1 MGPVFREVSTMLRPL
16 KILFATSEVRP
27 LIKTG
32 GLADVSS
39 SLPAALR
46 DLGLDCRLLVPGY
59 PAVLAQCED
68 LTPISDLPVTLLGPA
83 RLLTGFMPGTR
94 VPLYVLDAPRAFQ
107 RPGGPYQDTRG
118 QDHADNAERFAL
130 LSQVAAQ
137 LCGPQNPIN
146 WQPDCLH
153 CHDWQTG
160 LAPAYLHFAG
170 RPVPSLTTIHNL
182 AFQGVYSPSLLT
194 TLGLPS
200 ESFAIDGLE
209 YYGNLSFLKAG
220 LYYSDWITT
229 VSPRYA
235 LEIQAEPLGMG
246 MQGLLQQRRH
256 QLTGIL
262 NGIDTADWNPS
273 SDLHLTH
280 NFTYRAMAGKR
291 RCKAALQTEL
301 GLTPSAE
308 APLFGVVSRL
318 THQKGLDWILQ
329 IAQGILTRGGQIA
342 ILGTGEPILE
352 SGFKQLA
359 HQHPQQVSAFIG
371 YDEGLSHRIEAGADL
386 FLMPSRFEP
395 CGLNQMYSQ
404 RYGTLPIVRETGGLA
419 DSVTDGVDGFS
430 FMGDTAHA
438 LWLTVERALAAYHDR
453 PLWRRLQQTAMR
465 KDSGWEKSARE
476 YAALYAQLAAR
487 AHS

>member
-1 MGPVFREVSTMLRPL
+1 MLRPL

-46 DLGLDCRLLVPGY
+46 DLGLDCRLLIPGY
-59 PAVLAQCED
+59 PAVMERCGTLSPVA
-68 LTPISDLPVTLLGPA
+68 DLPDTLLGPA
-83 RLLTGFMPGTR
+83 RLLIGTMPDTG
-94 VPLYVLDAPRAFQ
+94 VPVYVLDAPLAYQ
-107 RPGGPYQDTRG
+107 RPGGPYLDTSG
-118 QDHADNAERFAL
+118 KDHTDNAERFAL

-137 LCGPQNPIN
+137 LCGPNSPLN
-146 WQPDCLH
+146 WRPDCLH

-182 AFQGVYSPSLLT
+182 AFQGVYSPSLLAR
-194 TLGLPS
+194 LGLPA
-200 ESFAIDGLE
+200 ESFAIHGLE
-209 YYGNLSFLKAG
+209 YYGSLSFLKAG

-235 LEIQAEPLGMG
+235 LEIQSEPLGMG
-246 MQGLLQQRRH
+246 MQGLLQQRSH

-273 SDLHLTH
+273 SDLHLAH
-280 NFTYRAMAGKR
+280 NFNYRAMAGKR
-291 RCKAALQTEL
+291 RCKTALQAEL
-301 GLTPSAE
+301 GLTQSAE

-329 IAQGILTRGGQIA
+329 IAQGILARGGQIA
-342 ILGTGEPILE
+342 ILGTGEPLLE
-352 SGFKQLA
+352 TGFKQLA
-359 HQHPQQVSAFIG
+359 EQHPQHVAAFIG
-371 YDEGLSHRIEAGADL
+371 YDEGLSHRIEAGTDL

-430 FMGDTAHA
+430 FIGDTAHA
-438 LWLTVERALAAYHDR
+438 LWTTVERALAAWHDR
-453 PLWRRLQQTAMR
+453 AHWRRLQQTAMR
-465 KDSGWEKSARE
+465 KDTSWEKSARE
-476 YAALYAQLAAR
+476 YAALYEQLVAPAR
-487 AHS
+487 T

>member
-1 MGPVFREVSTMLRPL
+1 MLRPL

-27 LIKTG
+27 LVKTG

-46 DLGLDCRLLVPGY
+46 DLGLDCRLLIPGY
-59 PAVLAQCED
+59 PAVLAQCGN
-68 LTPISDLPVTLLGPA
+68 LTPIADLPGTLLGPA
-83 RLLTGFMPGTR
+83 RLLAGV
-94 VPLYVLDAPRAFQ
+94 VPDARIPVYVLDAPLAYQ
-107 RPGGPYQDTRG
+107 RPGGPYQNAQG
-118 QDHADNAERFAL
+118 QDYVDNAERFAL

-137 LCGPQNPIN
+137 LCGPQSPID
-146 WQPDCLH
+146 WRPDCLH
-153 CHDWQTG
+153 CHDWQTA

-170 RPVPSLTTIHNL
+170 RPVPSLITIHNL
-182 AFQGVYSPSLLT
+182 AFQGVYDPSILGR
-194 TLGLPS
+194 LGLPA
-200 ESFAIDGLE
+200 ESFTINGLE

-246 MQGLLQQRRH
+246 MQGLLKQRSH

-273 SDLHLTH
+273 SDLYLAH

-301 GLTPSAE
+301 GLTKSAD

-318 THQKGLDWILQ
+318 TYQKGLDWILQ
-329 IAQGILTRGGQIA
+329 VAQGILAQGGQIA
-342 ILGTGEPILE
+342 ILGTGEALLE
-352 SGFKQLA
+352 AGFKQLA
-359 HQHPQQVSAFIG
+359 SEHPQQVAAFIG

-430 FMGDTAHA
+430 FIGDTAHA
-438 LWLTVERALAAYHDR
+438 LWLTVERALGAYHDR
-453 PLWRRLQQTAMR
+453 PLWRHLQQTAMR
-465 KDSGWEKSARE
+465 KDASWEKSARE
-476 YAALYAQLAAR
+476 YAALYEQLTAS
-487 AHS
+487 AHA

>member
-1 MGPVFREVSTMLRPL
+1 MLRPL
-16 KILFATSEVRP
+16 KILFVTSEVRP

-46 DLGLDCRLLVPGY
+46 DLGLDCRILVPGY
-59 PAVLAQCED
+59 PAVLEQCGT
-68 LTPISDLPVTLLGPA
+68 LTLVATLPATLLGPA
-83 RLLTGFMPGTR
+83 RLLTGLMPDTR
-94 VPLYVLDAPRAFQ
+94 VPIYVLDAPLAYQ
-107 RPGGPYQDTRG
+107 RPGGPYLDTNG
-118 QDHADNAERFAL
+118 VDHADNAERFAL

-137 LCGPQNPIN
+137 LCEPHNALD

-153 CHDWQTG
+153 VNDWQTG
-160 LAPAYLHFAG
+160 LAPAYLHFSG
-170 RPVPSLTTIHNL
+170 RPVPSLITIHNL
-182 AFQGVYSPSLLT
+182 AFQGVYEASLLS

-200 ESFAIDGLE
+200 ESFAVHGLE
-209 YYGNLSFLKAG
+209 YYGGLSFLKAG
-220 LYYSDWITT
+220 LFYSDWITT

-235 LEIQAEPLGMG
+235 MEIQDEPLGMG
-246 MQGLLQQRRH
+246 MQGLLGQRSHR
-256 QLTGIL
+256 LTGIL

-273 SDLHLTH
+273 SDLHLAH
-280 NFTYRAMAGKR
+280 SFTYRAMAGKR
-291 RCKAALQTEL
+291 RCKAALQAEL
-301 GLTPSAE
+301 GLAQSAE
-308 APLFGVVSRL
+308 VPLFGVVSRL

-329 IAQGILTRGGQIA
+329 IAQGLLAQGGQLA
-342 ILGTGEPILE
+342 ILGTGEPLLE
-352 SGFKQLA
+352 AGFRQLA
-359 HQHPQQVSAFIG
+359 LQHPTQVAAFIG

-404 RYGTLPIVRETGGLA
+404 RYGTLPVVRDTGGLA
-419 DSVTDGVDGFS
+419 DSVRDGVDGFS

-465 KDSGWEKSARE
+465 KDSSWEKSARE
-476 YAALYAQLAAR
+476 YAALYAQLIAQSQ
-487 AHS
+487 H

>member
-1 MGPVFREVSTMLRPL
+1 MLRPL

-59 PAVLAQCED
+59 PAVLAQCGD
-68 LTPISDLPVTLLGPA
+68 LTPVAELPNTLLGSA
-83 RLLTGFMPGTR
+83 RLLEGRMPDTG
-94 VPLYVLDAPRAFQ
+94 VPVYVLDAPRAYQ
-107 RPGGPYQDTRG
+107 RPGGPYQDTTG

-130 LSQVAAQ
+130 LSQIAAQ
-137 LCGPQNPIN
+137 LCAVNSPID
-146 WQPDCLH
+146 WRPDCLH
-153 CHDWQTG
+153 CNDWQTG

-170 RPVPSLTTIHNL
+170 RPTPSLITIHNL
-182 AFQGVYSPSLLT
+182 AFQGVYASSALPRLSL
-194 TLGLPS
+194 PP
-200 ESFAIDGLE
+200 ESFAVHGLE
-209 YYGNLSFLKAG
+209 YYGGLSFLKAG

-246 MQGLLQQRRH
+246 MQGLLQQRSH

-273 SDLHLTH
+273 SDLHLAH
-280 NFTYRAMAGKR
+280 SFTYRAMAGKR
-291 RCKAALQTEL
+291 RCKSALQAEL
-301 GLTPSAE
+301 GLAQSAE

-329 IAQGILTRGGQIA
+329 IAQGILAQGGQIA
-342 ILGTGEPILE
+342 ILGTGEPLLE
-352 SGFKQLA
+352 MGFKQLA
-359 HQHPQQVSAFIG
+359 QQHPQQVAAFIG

-430 FMGDTAHA
+430 FIGDTAHA
-438 LWLTVERALAAYHDR
+438 LWTTVERALAAYQDS

-465 KDSGWEKSARE
+465 KDASWEKSAHE
-476 YAALYAQLAAR
+476 YAALYAQLVAPAR
-487 AHS
+487 T